1 MFVMFQNRNVKRC
14 FTFYNLWLFLCLS
27 CLCLCLPGRRLDN
40 SVCMFVLF
48 VFMFTLQEAWQRSHS
63 SIRSP
68 SLQSRPGSL
77 WSCTWANNCSVCQE
91 RKIIF
96 LNRTMIL
103 KMPRVQGGLLRDEEG
118 WNEGNIFRQRCFS
131 IHKELGIFLESR
143 HQAIFSSYSNLE
155 LLTLLKRG
163 SCVKNISFQLCQ
175 PNSSSPLS
183 L

>member
-14 FTFYNLWLFLCLS
+14 FTFYNLWLFVCLS
-27 CLCLCLPGRRLDN
+27 CLCLCLPCRRLDN
-40 SVCMFVLF
+40 GHTRRSGALLCGAVL
-48 VFMFTLQEAWQRSHS
+48 VRCDRAPERIIAK
-63 SIRSP
+63 
-68 SLQSRPGSL
+68 SRK
-77 WSCTWANNCSVCQE
+77 N
-91 RKIIF
+91 KIF
-96 LNRTMIL
+96 LNRMMIL
-103 KMPRVQGGLLRDEEG
+103 KMPRAQGRAKERWGRMKWLA
-118 WNEGNIFRQRCFS
+118 GNISRQRCFS

-143 HQAIFSSYSNLE
+143 HQAIFSSNSNLE